1 MRNIT
6 VKVNLNTYHEARIWA
21 AQHDRTVSALFRSF
35 LQSLHTLPSPR
46 LSPAVSGISP
56 VYSVRDLPCPYHRPT
71 PPLPI
76 FRVTK

>member
-21 AQHDRTVSALFRSF
+21 AQHDATVSALFRSF

-56 VYSVRDLPCPYHRPT
+56 VYSVTQGSSLSVPPAYT
-71 PPLPI
+71 SPPLS
-76 FRVTK
+76 FA